1 MTSFAQ
7 ISKSEL
13 CFSRPDTGPLRA
25 SMALAAMLCRAW
37 RGDIGSRSSATGR
50 SDAAG
55 LKEESEMKRI
65 GWLFVFVLCV
75 AAILPAENSWSF
87 KGTVVKMKM
96 ADCIAQTGFRASMSG
111 AAAVA
116 ASCPEYT
123 VLGEKVVYVVVGR
136 RTVEFIPLAE
146 DMDFLVRKNEIVI
159 FSQDEKSKSRFVI
172 QQMTLRADWERE
184 EKRKELVEKALE
196 RSVNYE
202 VRNPPRVAAVSAS
215 AQ

>member
-1 MTSFAQ
+1 MDLQGHGDQDANGG
-7 ISKSEL
+7 L
-13 CFSRPDTGPLRA
+13 HRA
-25 SMALAAMLCRAW
+25 DR
-37 RGDIGSRSSATGR
+37 
-50 SDAAG
+50 
-55 LKEESEMKRI
+55 
-65 GWLFVFVLCV
+65 
-75 AAILPAENSWSF
+75 LPGEHERCDGHGGKLS
-87 KGTVVKMKM
+87 
-96 ADCIAQTGFRASMSG
+96 
-111 AAAVA
+111 
-116 ASCPEYT
+116 EYT
-123 VLGEKVVYVVVGR
+123 VLGEKVVYLVVGR